1 MSNTEEETVT
11 IPKEAFMA
19 LLDFANRMLAQEAS
33 ANRQRPSE
41 DYAIV
46 FGGERDYAIV
56 FGGEREVFA
65 GYQDE
70 LLDQSVERLKK
81 EGKWPSDVER

>member
-46 FGGERDYAIV
+46 FGGER
-56 FGGEREVFA
+56 EVFA